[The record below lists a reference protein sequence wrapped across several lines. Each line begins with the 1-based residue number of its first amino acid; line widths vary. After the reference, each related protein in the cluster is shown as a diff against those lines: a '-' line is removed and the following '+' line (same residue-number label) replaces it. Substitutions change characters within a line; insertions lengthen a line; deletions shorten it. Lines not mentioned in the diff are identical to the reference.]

1 MCHMVKN
8 SAPATARTNQVRSM
22 WSKYLGEYVNKGET
36 RNGAPIYVLDVPKAW
51 WEAAPPPQATFSK
64 HKDGNWYVQSAAEE
78 NQGTIFKSKICIIN
92 IHILSQYSLISFAIF
107 YGKTH
112 SIFKGLKIRQ
122 LWGFVQCHICLRSIP
137 LDPNIVCL
145 IIRCIC

>member
-92 IHILSQYSLISFAIF
+92 IHIY
-107 YGKTH
+107 
-112 SIFKGLKIRQ
+112 
-122 LWGFVQCHICLRSIP
+122 C
-137 LDPNIVCL
+137 PNILLFHLLFSMVKL
-145 IIRCIC
+145 ILYF